1 MTKTEKMLRDALL
14 KCHAQLC
21 KHQTALNSPEV
32 DEAVGIASDAL
43 IAPLTAT
50 PVFYVSGS
58 YVRGPARPEGSG
70 FKEVVFKLPS
80 PKSAEMTADTL
91 NSMFAAYC
99 VHPEAQAS
107 S

>member
-21 KHQTALNSPEV
+21 KHQAELKSPEV
-32 DEAVGIASDAL
+32 DEAVGIASNAL
-43 IAPLTAT
+43 IAQLTAR

-58 YVRGPARPEGSG
+58 FVRGPARPEGSG

-80 PKSAEMTADTL
+80 PKSAEMTADSL
-91 NSMFAAYC
+91 NSMFAAHC
-99 VHPEAQAS
+99 THPDSQAS